1 MSGVPPF
8 GSDGSRPGPGP
19 GLSTESRARRGAT
32 SEKNTFYASQN
43 TAFPIPK
50 ITSPGPSTLPE
61 RPLRFPRK
69 HKGGDAGRDASDHLT
84 PPGPPTSGLGLP
96 MPTSY
101 GALCS
106 GFTASQKLL
115 VSMNLPAEREP
126 VLGLFERVRKQR
138 PALRRFRRYSNE
150 LALESGP
157 LQGKIDDADVDSEE
171 WVALRKRS
179 VRSGVVNPSSM
190 MGAKDLHSLVLQT
203 SPFYLGINPLEV
215 EYLEVSFAFD
225 MDASGN
231 HNRIVAEALLGN
243 GPLAK
248 FVEKEMEERGAQ
260 PIDVQPFLGLA
271 FGKAQDIEAYL
282 ELKTKTGPTPS
293 EGDESDDLDPSF
305 GADANG
311 LTGGRGRGRG
321 FDFDA
326 SDEDED
332 PLDAEEPIT
341 VYLTVRRN
349 GPLTSVDELP
359 AWLDDLWSRAERLT
373 DERVAPLIL
382 KPLRRAI
389 ASGRV

>member
-1 MSGVPPF
+1 
-8 GSDGSRPGPGP
+8 
-19 GLSTESRARRGAT
+19 
-32 SEKNTFYASQN
+32 
-43 TAFPIPK
+43 
-50 ITSPGPSTLPE
+50 
-61 RPLRFPRK
+61 
-69 HKGGDAGRDASDHLT
+69 
-84 PPGPPTSGLGLP
+84 
-96 MPTSY
+96 
-101 GALCS
+101 
-106 GFTASQKLL
+106 
-115 VSMNLPAEREP
+115 
-126 VLGLFERVRKQR
+126 
-138 PALRRFRRYSNE
+138 
-150 LALESGP
+150 
-157 LQGKIDDADVDSEE
+157 
-171 WVALRKRS
+171 
-179 VRSGVVNPSSM
+179 
-190 MGAKDLHSLVLQT
+190 VLQT

-225 MDASGN
+225 MDAAGN

-248 FVEKEMEERGAQ
+248 FIEKEMEERGAQ

-282 ELKTKTGPTPS
+282 ELKTKTGPTPNDG
-293 EGDESDDLDPSF
+293 EESDDLDSPF
-305 GADANG
+305 GAEANG
-311 LTGGRGRGRG
+311 LHRGLE
-321 FDFDA
+321 FDA

-332 PLDAEEPIT
+332 PLDVEEPIT

>member
-1 MSGVPPF
+1 
-8 GSDGSRPGPGP
+8 
-19 GLSTESRARRGAT
+19 
-32 SEKNTFYASQN
+32 
-43 TAFPIPK
+43 
-50 ITSPGPSTLPE
+50 
-61 RPLRFPRK
+61 
-69 HKGGDAGRDASDHLT
+69 
-84 PPGPPTSGLGLP
+84 

-115 VSMNLPAEREP
+115 VTMTLPSEREP

-138 PALRRFRRYSNE
+138 PALRRFKRYSNE

-157 LQGKIDDADVDSEE
+157 LQGKVADSDVDSEE
-171 WVALRKRS
+171 WVAMRKRS

-190 MGAKDLHSLVLQT
+190 KSAKDLHTLVLQT

-215 EYLEVSFAFD
+215 EYLEVCFAFD

-260 PIDVQPFLGLA
+260 PIDVQPLLGLA
-271 FGKAQDIEAYL
+271 FGKAQNIEAYL
-282 ELKTKTGPTPS
+282 ELKTKTGPTPTPGS
-293 EGDESDDLDPSF
+293 DGDESDDLESSF
-305 GADANG
+305 GADTNG
-311 LTGGRGRGRG
+311 LTGGRG

-332 PLDAEEPIT
+332 AFDVEEPIT
-341 VYLTVRRN
+341 VYLTVRRH

>member
-1 MSGVPPF
+1 
-8 GSDGSRPGPGP
+8 
-19 GLSTESRARRGAT
+19 
-32 SEKNTFYASQN
+32 
-43 TAFPIPK
+43 
-50 ITSPGPSTLPE
+50 
-61 RPLRFPRK
+61 
-69 HKGGDAGRDASDHLT
+69 
-84 PPGPPTSGLGLP
+84 

-115 VSMNLPAEREP
+115 VSMTLPSEREP

-138 PALRRFRRYSNE
+138 PALRQFKRYSNE

-157 LQGKIDDADVDSEE
+157 LPGAPGQVEDSDADSEE
-171 WVALRKRS
+171 WVAMRKRS

-190 MGAKDLHSLVLQT
+190 KSAKDLHTLVLQT

-215 EYLEVSFAFD
+215 EYLEVCFAFD
-225 MDASGN
+225 MDAAGN

-271 FGKAQDIEAYL
+271 FGKAQNIEAYL

-293 EGDESDDLDPSF
+293 DGEESDDLDSSF
-305 GADANG
+305 GAETNG
-311 LTGGRGRGRG
+311 RIE
-321 FDFDA
+321 FDGADD
-326 SDEDED
+326 DEDALEM
-332 PLDAEEPIT
+332 EEPIT

>member
-1 MSGVPPF
+1 
-8 GSDGSRPGPGP
+8 
-19 GLSTESRARRGAT
+19 
-32 SEKNTFYASQN
+32 
-43 TAFPIPK
+43 
-50 ITSPGPSTLPE
+50 
-61 RPLRFPRK
+61 
-69 HKGGDAGRDASDHLT
+69 
-84 PPGPPTSGLGLP
+84 

-138 PALRRFRRYSNE
+138 PALRRFKRYSNE

-157 LQGKIDDADVDSEE
+157 LQGKIDDADVDSDVDSEE

-179 VRSGVVNPSSM
+179 VRSGVLNPSSM
-190 MGAKDLHSLVLQT
+190 KGAKDLHTLVLQT

-215 EYLEVSFAFD
+215 EYLEISFAFD
-225 MDASGN
+225 MDAAGN

-248 FVEKEMEERGAQ
+248 FIEKEMEERGAQ

-282 ELKTKTGPTPS
+282 ELKTKTGPTPNDN
-293 EGDESDDLDPSF
+293 DESDELESSF

-311 LTGGRGRGRG
+311 LHRGLE
-321 FDFDA
+321 FDA

-332 PLDAEEPIT
+332 PLDMEEPIT